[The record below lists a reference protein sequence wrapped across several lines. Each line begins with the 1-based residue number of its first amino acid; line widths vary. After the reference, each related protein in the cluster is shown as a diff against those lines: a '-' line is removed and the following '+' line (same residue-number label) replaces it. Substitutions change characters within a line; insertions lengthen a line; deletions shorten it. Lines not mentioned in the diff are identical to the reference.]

1 MENGREYLSILTE
14 SLRKKITILD
24 EILLLNQ
31 KQLESVSGDEI
42 DDDLFNEVI
51 DKKDIY
57 IKEINNLDKG
67 FEQVYER
74 IKNEITG
81 NMDMYSSE
89 IAVLKQLIS
98 QITEKSM
105 EVQLSEKRNNQAV
118 LKKMNEEKTK
128 IHQTRNAN
136 KVASNYY
143 NNMNKVNYVEPQFMD
158 KKK

>member
-14 SLRKKITILD
+14 SLKKKITILD

-31 KQLESVSGDEI
+31 KQLESVSGNEI
-42 DDDLFNEVI
+42 DDDLFNEII

-74 IKNEITG
+74 IKSEITG
-81 NMDMYSSE
+81 NKDKYSGE
-89 IAVLKQLIS
+89 IATLKQLIS

-105 EVQLSEKRNNQAV
+105 EVQLSEKRNKQAV

>member
-14 SLRKKITILD
+14 SLKKKITILD

-31 KQLESVSGDEI
+31 KQLESVSGNEI

-74 IKNEITG
+74 IKSEITG
-81 NMDMYSSE
+81 NTDKFSSE

-105 EVQLSEKRNNQAV
+105 EVQLSEKRNKQAV

>member
-14 SLRKKITILD
+14 SLKKKITILD

-31 KQLESVSGDEI
+31 KQLESVSGNEI

-74 IKNEITG
+74 IKSEITG
-81 NMDMYSSE
+81 NTDMYSSE

-105 EVQLSEKRNNQAV
+105 EVQLSEKRNKQAV

>member
-31 KQLESVSGDEI
+31 KQLESVSGNEI

-74 IKNEITG
+74 IKSEITG
-81 NMDMYSSE
+81 NTDMYSSE

-105 EVQLSEKRNNQAV
+105 EVQLSEKRNKQAV

>member
-14 SLRKKITILD
+14 SLKKKITILD

-31 KQLESVSGDEI
+31 KQLESVSGNEI
-42 DDDLFNEVI
+42 DDNLFNEVI
-51 DKKDIY
+51 EKKDIY

-74 IKNEITG
+74 IKSEITG
-81 NMDMYSSE
+81 NTDKYSGE
-89 IAVLKQLIS
+89 IVELKQLIS

-105 EVQLSEKRNNQAV
+105 KVQLSEKRNKQAV

>member
-14 SLRKKITILD
+14 SLKKKITILD

-31 KQLESVSGDEI
+31 KQLESVSGNEI
-42 DDDLFNEVI
+42 DDDLFNEII

-74 IKNEITG
+74 IKSEITG
-81 NMDMYSSE
+81 NTDKYSGE
-89 IAVLKQLIS
+89 IVELKQLIS

-105 EVQLSEKRNNQAV
+105 EVQLSEKRNKQAV

>member
-14 SLRKKITILD
+14 SLKKKITILD

-31 KQLESVSGDEI
+31 KQLESVSGNEI
-42 DDDLFNEVI
+42 DDDLFNEII

-74 IKNEITG
+74 IKSEITG
-81 NMDMYSSE
+81 NTDKFSSE

-105 EVQLSEKRNNQAV
+105 EVQLSEKRNKQAV
-118 LKKMNEEKTK
+118 LKKMSEEKTK
-128 IHQTRNAN
+128 IHQIRNAN

>member
-14 SLRKKITILD
+14 SLKKKITILD

-31 KQLESVSGDEI
+31 KQLESVSGNEI
-42 DDDLFNEVI
+42 DDDLFNEII

-74 IKNEITG
+74 IKSEITG
-81 NMDMYSSE
+81 NTDKFSSE
-89 IAVLKQLIS
+89 IAILKQLIS

-105 EVQLSEKRNNQAV
+105 EVQLSEKRNKQAV
-118 LKKMNEEKTK
+118 LKKMSEEKTK
-128 IHQTRNAN
+128 NG
-136 KVASNYY
+136 
-143 NNMNKVNYVEPQFMD
+143 
-158 KKK
+158 

>member
-14 SLRKKITILD
+14 SLKKKITILD

-31 KQLESVSGDEI
+31 KQLESVSGNEI
-42 DDDLFNEVI
+42 DDDLFNEII

-74 IKNEITG
+74 IKSEITG
-81 NMDMYSSE
+81 NTDKYSGE
-89 IAVLKQLIS
+89 IVELKQLIS

-105 EVQLSEKRNNQAV
+105 KVQLSEKRNKQAV

-128 IHQTRNAN
+128 INLTRIAN

>member
-14 SLRKKITILD
+14 SLKKKITILD

-31 KQLESVSGDEI
+31 KQLESVSGNEI

-74 IKNEITG
+74 IKSEITG
-81 NMDMYSSE
+81 NTDKFSSE
-89 IAVLKQLIS
+89 IAVLKQLS
-98 QITEKSM
+98 RRLLRNRWKSSL
-105 EVQLSEKRNNQAV
+105 VRRG
-118 LKKMNEEKTK
+118 
-128 IHQTRNAN
+128 IN
-136 KVASNYY
+136 KQS
-143 NNMNKVNYVEPQFMD
+143 
-158 KKK
+158 

>member
-14 SLRKKITILD
+14 SLKKKITILD

-31 KQLESVSGDEI
+31 KQLESVSGNEI
-42 DDDLFNEVI
+42 DDDLFNEII

-74 IKNEITG
+74 IKSEITG
-81 NMDMYSSE
+81 NTDKFSSE
-89 IAVLKQLIS
+89 IAILKQLIS

-105 EVQLSEKRNNQAV
+105 EVQLSEKRNKQAV
-118 LKKMNEEKTK
+118 LKKMSEEKTK

-136 KVASNYY
+136 NVASTYY

>member
-14 SLRKKITILD
+14 SLKKKITILD

-31 KQLESVSGDEI
+31 KQLESVSGNEI
-42 DDDLFNEVI
+42 DDDLFNEII

-74 IKNEITG
+74 IKSEITG
-81 NMDMYSSE
+81 NTDKFSSE

-105 EVQLSEKRNNQAV
+105 EVQLSEKRNKQAV
-118 LKKMNEEKTK
+118 LKKMSEEKTK
-128 IHQTRNAN
+128 IHQTRNSN
-136 KVASNYY
+136 KVASSYY

>member
-14 SLRKKITILD
+14 SLKKKITILD

-31 KQLESVSGDEI
+31 KQLESVSGNEI
-42 DDDLFNEVI
+42 DDDLFNEII

-57 IKEINNLDKG
+57 IKEINDLDKG

-74 IKNEITG
+74 IKSEITG
-81 NMDMYSSE
+81 NTDKFSSE
-89 IAVLKQLIS
+89 IAILKQLIS

-105 EVQLSEKRNNQAV
+105 EVQLSEKRNKQAV
-118 LKKMNEEKTK
+118 LKKMSEEKTK

>member
-14 SLRKKITILD
+14 SLKKKITILD

-31 KQLESVSGDEI
+31 KQLESVSGNEI
-42 DDDLFNEVI
+42 DDDLFNEII

-74 IKNEITG
+74 IKSEITG
-81 NMDMYSSE
+81 NTDKYSGE
-89 IAVLKQLIS
+89 IVELKQLIS

-105 EVQLSEKRNNQAV
+105 KVQLSEKRNKQAV

>member
-14 SLRKKITILD
+14 SLKKKITILD

-31 KQLESVSGDEI
+31 KQLESVSGNEI
-42 DDDLFNEVI
+42 DDDLFNEII

-74 IKNEITG
+74 IKSEITG
-81 NMDMYSSE
+81 NTDKFSSE

-105 EVQLSEKRNNQAV
+105 EVQLSEKRNKQAV
-118 LKKMNEEKTK
+118 LKKMSEEKTK
-128 IHQTRNAN
+128 IYQTRNAN
-136 KVASNYY
+136 KVASSYY